1 MRTYFTSIAHNLTSL
16 WRFSGNDARSLFWP
30 YAITVAILVY
40 AAMMTAMVPA
50 MERIATGMTKPED
63 IFAIDMSGVMR
74 WALLF
79 SAIAAALLAASVVR
93 RLRDRGKSPLWA
105 LAPVVLTLISSGASP
120 TNLAGMLSLP
130 GWATFAMFATTLAGQ
145 LSMIYL
151 IVLLAGRSR
160 LSA

>member
-1 MRTYFTSIAHNLTSL
+1 VKTYFISITHNLTSL

-40 AAMMTAMVPA
+40 AAMMTAMVPE
-50 MERIATGMTKPED
+50 MQRIAAGVTKPDD
-63 IFAIDMSGVMR
+63 IATVDTSGVI
-74 WALLF
+74 WWGLLF
-79 SAIAAALLAASVVR
+79 TAIAAVLLAASVVR

-105 LAPVVLTLISSGASP
+105 LVPVVLTLISSVASP
-120 TNLAGMLSLP
+120 TNLAGMLSLS